1 MARLIK
7 RGQIWV
13 ANLDPGYGVEI
24 RKKRPVLII
33 SGDIFNNQLR
43 TVIVIPIST
52 QVLPLGPE
60 KILIKKGVSGLEED
74 SAVLAVDIRSIDKDR
89 LVKKMGKISKKK
101 LQEVEEALKLVLGI
115 VPVE

>member
-13 ANLDPGYGVEI
+13 ANLDPGYGIEI
-24 RKKRPVLII
+24 RKKRPILVI
-33 SGDIFNNQLR
+33 SSDIFNEQLK

-60 KILIKKGVSGLEED
+60 KILIEKDGSNLERD
-74 SAVLAVDIRSIDKDR
+74 SAALAVNIRAIDKSR
-89 LVKKMGKISKKK
+89 LIKKAGKISKQK
-101 LQEVEEALKLVLGI
+101 LLEVEEAVKLVLGI
-115 VPVE
+115 TVLE